1 MRNGILVYLITAA
14 LLAGATGFAEADENK
29 SGREQELLHRAQEQI
44 QQLQQDNMALQRARL
59 GAEEK
64 LKAMTDQLD
73 DSRKDIKT
81 VRAHS
86 AGLNDDLKKM
96 QDIQAALVAKLEETN
111 GALAAMT
118 QKQTETAALVTRRD
132 AELKAAGEAIEQ
144 NKNNTLACEAR
155 NETLYQYDQAL
166 LEHYENKGV
175 WAALIQR
182 EPFVGAEKVE
192 IEKTVQQYR
201 DKLAAERIRKP

>member
-1 MRNGILVYLITAA
+1 MRNGILVYPLTAA
-14 LLAGATGFAEADENK
+14 LLVAGGFAEADENK
-29 SGREQELLHRAQEQI
+29 TNREQELLHRAQEQI
-44 QQLQQDNMALQRARL
+44 QQLQQDNMALQRAKL

-64 LKAMTDQLD
+64 LKALTGQLD
-73 DSRKDIKT
+73 DSRKDIKSA
-81 VRAHS
+81 RAHS

-96 QDIQAALVAKLEETN
+96 QDVQTALVAKLEETN
-111 GALAAMT
+111 GVLAAMT
-118 QKQTETAALVTRRD
+118 QKQAETAALVTKRD
-132 AELKAAGEAIEQ
+132 AELKDANAAIEQ

-155 NETLYQYDQAL
+155 NEKLYQYDQAL
-166 LEHYENKGV
+166 LERYQNKGV

-201 DKLAAERIRKP
+201 EKLAAERIQKP